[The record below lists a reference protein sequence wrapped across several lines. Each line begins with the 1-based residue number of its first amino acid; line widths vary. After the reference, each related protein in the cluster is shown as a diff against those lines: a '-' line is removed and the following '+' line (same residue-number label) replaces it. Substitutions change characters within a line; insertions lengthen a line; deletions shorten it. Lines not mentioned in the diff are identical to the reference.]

1 VYNFSDLNLIYQF
14 SIHPLFATLGAMDFL
29 SALHFTILLGLS
41 ILIMNYLLN
50 LKVFR
55 FPRITQVATPA
66 PLLSVLIPA
75 RNEEFRLS
83 PCLDTLGASDYQ
95 NFEILVLD
103 DHSTD
108 GTAQLVQQRAKG
120 DSRIR
125 LLSGKPLPKG
135 WVGKPWA
142 CHQLSQEAKGEF
154 LLFVDADT
162 RFSDITLALSINVA
176 EKEKADLVSLWPYQE
191 SRTWSEHLVIPFV
204 HLFILFYL
212 PHWAKGSLRCFGAAN
227 GQFVLFRRSAYDKI
241 QGHESVRNHMV
252 EDIAIARNMRQAG
265 LKVLNLDGTNPGH
278 SIALVRCR
286 MYTRFHEVWEGFT
299 KNLYPSFDGN
309 FPAFLLFQSIQI
321 FIFLTPFILL
331 FTPANGPLVW
341 TEIFIILA
349 FRFALADRFRQ
360 SYLGALLHPIGQI
373 LVIAIALNSWLQSLR
388 GRLPWKGRH
397 YPREAQL

>member
-1 VYNFSDLNLIYQF
+1 MVPI
-14 SIHPLFATLGAMDFL
+14 DFL
-29 SALHFTILLGLS
+29 HIFILGGL
-41 ILIMNYLLN
+41 ILITLNYLLN
-50 LKVFR
+50 LKSFR
-55 FPRITQVATPA
+55 FPKITSIFNPPPRI
-66 PLLSVLIPA
+66 SVLIPA
-75 RNEEFRLS
+75 RNEEARLG
-83 PCLDTLGASDYQ
+83 PCLSTISDSDYPIL
-95 NFEILVLD
+95 EILVLD

-108 GTAQLVQQRAKG
+108 GTAQLVEQRTKG

-125 LLSGKPLPKG
+125 LLSGKSLPEG

-142 CHQLSQEAKGEF
+142 CHQLSKEAKGDY

-162 RFSDITLALSINVA
+162 RFSDITIANAVTLAH
-176 EKEKADLVSLWPYQE
+176 EEKADLISLWPYLE
-191 SRTWSEHLVIPFV
+191 SLTWSERLVIPFV

-227 GQFVLFRRSAYDKI
+227 GQFVLFRRDAYENIK
-241 QGHESVRNHMV
+241 GHESVHNHMV
-252 EDIAIARNMRQAG
+252 EDIAIARNMRAAG
-265 LKVLNLDGTNPGH
+265 FKVLNLDGTNPGH

-286 MYTRFHEVWEGFT
+286 MYTRFHEVWGGFT

-331 FTPANGPLVW
+331 FTRANGPLVW
-341 TEIFIILA
+341 TEILIILTL
-349 FRFALADRFRQ
+349 RFALAHRFRQ
-360 SYLGALLHPIGQI
+360 SYLGALLHPFGQI